1 MGDSVV
7 KTTNTLTTLAL
18 ALALGAAGMVPLA
31 LTVGCDL
38 LKKQPSEEEIR
49 AKIQAEQA
57 EQAEQDRMTKLEEE
71 LAEMKE
77 QQAANDAAAK
87 QAKDE
92 QVAALEKQLAA
103 QRQRAAQ
110 AAKEAEEAKAAQ
122 TAQQAGG
129 PRRGRDTS
137 GGGQQAARMS
147 VVSVP
152 QGTKVAVS
160 ISGTL
165 STDTHKVG
173 DSWEGTLAQ
182 AVVADGATIWSA
194 GARAAGVVSASTPA
208 GRLANGQ
215 GTLAIKLTEVG
226 GSAIDGGNYAV
237 TGDSKGA
244 RNAKVI
250 GTTAALGALAGY
262 LSDKNN
268 KKDHALVGA
277 AAGAAAGTA
286 IAAGSATTVIT
297 MTGTVSFSLPT
308 AERVTVRN
316 R

>member
-1 MGDSVV
+1 VV
-7 KTTNTLTTLAL
+7 KTTNTLT
-18 ALALGAAGMVPLA
+18 ALALGLALGAVPLA

-38 LKKQPSEEEIR
+38 MKKQQTKEEIL
-49 AKIQAEQA
+49 AEFQAEQA
-57 EQAEQDRMTKLEEE
+57 EKDRVTKLEEE
-71 LAEMKE
+71 LAEIRE

-87 QAKDE
+87 QAKDD

-103 QRQRAAQ
+103 QKQRAAA

-122 TAQQAGG
+122 QAGG
-129 PRRGRDTS
+129 PRRGAARDT
-137 GGGQQAARMS
+137 GAGQQTARMS
-147 VVSVP
+147 VVNVP
-152 QGTKVAVS
+152 QGTKVVVS
-160 ISGTL
+160 VGAI

-173 DSWEGTLAQ
+173 DPWEGTLAQ
-182 AVVADGATIWSA
+182 AVVADGATIWSS
-194 GARAAGVVSASTPA
+194 GARAAGVVSASTPT

-226 GSAIDGGNYAV
+226 GSAIDGGIYAM
-237 TGDSKGA
+237 TGDSKGG
-244 RNAKVI
+244 RNATVI

-297 MTGTVSFSLPT
+297 MPASVTFSLPG
-308 AERVTVRN
+308 AERVTVRG